1 MHQMYKMYAPWCW
14 KILSIFSII
23 FAHGNYC
30 IRIENDFNYGLL
42 PGYSS
47 GTWERDGKNKENI
60 NKRNILKG
68 INSQKR
74 HKVNVHVLVKYLAS
88 ANR

>member
-1 MHQMYKMYAPWCW
+1 MLKAFVYFLYKICTW
-14 KILSIFSII
+14 
-23 FAHGNYC
+23 YC
-30 IRIENDFNYGLL
+30 IRIENNCNYKLL
-42 PGYSS
+42 PGFSS
-47 GTWERDGKNKENI
+47 GTWLRLGKGMEKKENI
-60 NKRNILKG
+60 NKHHILKE